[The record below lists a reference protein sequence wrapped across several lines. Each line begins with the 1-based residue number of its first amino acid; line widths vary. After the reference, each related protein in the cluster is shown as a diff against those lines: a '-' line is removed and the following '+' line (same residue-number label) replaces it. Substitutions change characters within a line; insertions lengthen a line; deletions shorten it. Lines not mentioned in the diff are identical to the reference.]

1 MGPSVVPSGLHGQ
14 VAQSVEQE
22 PEKLRVGGS
31 IPSLPTVFSGWWLVG
46 WTALIV
52 GAMSAAIVSA
62 YGPTQAGMHGVL
74 RATARTSLTLFLA
87 AFVASPLR
95 AAWPSRF
102 ADWLVE
108 NRRYLGVSFA
118 TSHTFHFAAIIG
130 LTRVSPESP
139 PAVVVA
145 LGGLGF
151 VFIAAMAATSF
162 DTTAAWL
169 GARRW
174 KRLHTTG
181 VYYLWIVFTLTA
193 LGAANRD
200 PIAAVSVA
208 LLLSAMVLRLMR
220 RRVLRPA
227 V

>member
-1 MGPSVVPSGLHGQ
+1 M
-14 VAQSVEQE
+14 
-22 PEKLRVGGS
+22 K
-31 IPSLPTVFSGWWLVG
+31 GWCLIG

-52 GAMSAAIVSA
+52 GAMSAAIIGA
-62 YGPTQAGMHGVL
+62 YGPTEAGMHGVL

-87 AFVASPLR
+87 AFVASPMR

-118 TSHTFHFAAIIG
+118 ISHTFHFAAIIG
-130 LTRVSPESP
+130 LTRVSSQSTPH
-139 PAVVVA
+139 VVVV

-151 VFIAAMAATSF
+151 VFIVAMAATSF

-174 KRLHTTG
+174 KRLHTAG

-200 PIAAVSVA
+200 PAAAVSVA
-208 LLLSAMVLRLMR
+208 VLLSAMALRLMR
-220 RRVLRPA
+220 RRALRLA

>member
-31 IPSLPTVFSGWWLVG
+31 IPSLPTVFSGW
-46 WTALIV
+46 LIV

-130 LTRVSPESP
+130 LTRVSPEST
-139 PAVVVA
+139 PAVVVG

-162 DTTAAWL
+162 DTTAL
-169 GARRW
+169 
-174 KRLHTTG
+174 
-181 VYYLWIVFTLTA
+181 
-193 LGAANRD
+193 
-200 PIAAVSVA
+200 
-208 LLLSAMVLRLMR
+208 
-220 RRVLRPA
+220 
-227 V
+227 